1 MREREFRNGQE
12 WKSLGYLGSVI
23 VILHVLNSLQAMLGI
38 SKANFIF
45 IFRNFYCLKRNM
57 LVLKHYS
64 WIVGFLWSLS
74 PSSTGAIQTF
84 YGSDKD

>member
-38 SKANFIF
+38 SKAELISFSFSAIF
-45 IFRNFYCLKRNM
+45 I
-57 LVLKHYS
+57 VLKEYAS
-64 WIVGFLWSLS
+64 IETL
-74 PSSTGAIQTF
+74 
-84 YGSDKD
+84 